1 MEEVFGVFG
10 DPVEH
15 SLSPVMHNAAISALG
30 MKAHY
35 HAFRVTREELE
46 GALRGAR
53 AMGFGGVNLTIPLK
67 EVALD
72 FVEPDSLSREI
83 GAVNT
88 VDFKDGIRG
97 FNTDGLGALRALEE
111 SGVSLHGKSVVLLGA
126 GGAARAIAFQFA
138 FAGAR
143 VLIVN
148 RTEERGRQLAESVSS
163 VVVGVGVAEAFS
175 FASIGDLLEGA
186 HVLVNATSVGMY
198 PDVDRTLITRDM
210 MHQGLVVFDIVYN
223 PLKTLL
229 FVEAEAAGARIVTGE
244 MMLVYQGAEA
254 FKIWTGVLPPVDVM
268 KKALLDALGV

>member
-35 HAFRVTREELE
+35 HAFRVCYE
-46 GALRGAR
+46 GLGDALLGAR

-67 EVALD
+67 ERAFTLG
-72 FVEPDSLSREI
+72 FVELDSLSRVI

-88 VDFKDGIRG
+88 VDFRDGIRG
-97 FNTDGLGALRALEE
+97 FNTDGLGALRALEDA
-111 SGVSLHGKSVVLLGA
+111 SVSLRGKSVVLLGA

-138 FAGAR
+138 SVGAR

-148 RTEERGRQLAESVSS
+148 RTGERGRRLAEDVAT
-163 VVVGVGVAEAFS
+163 VGVAEAFS
-175 FASIGDLLEGA
+175 FSSMEELLDGA
-186 HVLVNATSVGMY
+186 HVLVNATSVGMH
-198 PDVDRTLITRDM
+198 PLVDRTLVTGDM
-210 MHQGLVVFDIVYN
+210 LHPGLVVFDIVYN
-223 PLKTLL
+223 PLKTRLIL
-229 FVEAEAAGARIVTGE
+229 EAEAAGARIVTGE

-254 FKIWTGVLPPVDVM
+254 FRIWTGVLPPVDVM
-268 KKALLDALGV
+268 KRAVLDALGV

>member
-30 MKAHY
+30 MKARY
-35 HAFRVTREELE
+35 HAFRVSREGLGDALL
-46 GALRGAR
+46 GAC

-67 EVALD
+67 ERALELG
-72 FVEPDSLSREI
+72 FLEPDALSRGI

-97 FNTDGLGALRALEE
+97 FNTDGVGALRALEDACG
-111 SGVSLHGKSVVLLGA
+111 SIRGKRVVLLGA

-138 FAGAR
+138 SVGAR

-148 RTEERGRQLAESVSS
+148 RTEERGRRLAESVSS
-163 VVVGVGVAEAFS
+163 VGGAVEAFG
-175 FASIGDLLEGA
+175 FASLGELLDSA

-198 PDVDRTLITRDM
+198 PLVNRTIVTGDM
-210 MHQGLVVFDIVYN
+210 LHPGLVVFDIVYN
-223 PLKTLL
+223 PLKTRLL
-229 FVEAEAAGARIVTGE
+229 LEAEAAGARIVTGE

-254 FKIWTGVLPPVDVM
+254 FRIWTGVMPPVDVM
-268 KKALLDALGV
+268 KRAVLDALGV